1 MLVGF
6 LLFILIV
13 IIAYCLAFEFYLDT
27 DYVYYDEDNKCFTLV
42 EKGLFT
48 CLIAD
53 RWASY
58 RIPTYKLFFMSKAF
72 L

>member
-6 LLFILIV
+6 LLFILIF
-13 IIAYCLAFEFYLDT
+13 IIAYCLTFEFYLDT
-27 DYVYYDEDNKCFTLV
+27 DYVYYNEDSKCFTLV

-58 RIPTYKLFFMSKAF
+58 RIPTYRLFFMSKA
-72 L
+72 LL